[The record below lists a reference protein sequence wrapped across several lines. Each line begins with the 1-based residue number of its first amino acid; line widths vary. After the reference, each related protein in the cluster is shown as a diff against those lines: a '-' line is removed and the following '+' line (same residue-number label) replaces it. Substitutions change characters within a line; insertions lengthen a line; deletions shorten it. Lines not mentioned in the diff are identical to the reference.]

1 MIEVGDLVKRV
12 AVLSVINN
20 EFGWVLTDEFPDDV
34 GIVLDVEMPLYKYSD
49 GEEEYIMDAGCFVK
63 VLWQKTNYGGP
74 VWHWSEEISVI
85 NEINY

>member
-1 MIEVGDLVKRV
+1 MIVVGDLVKRV
-12 AVLSVINN
+12 AVLSVIDN

-34 GIVLDVEMPLYKYSD
+34 GIVLSVEMPLYKYSD
-49 GEEEYIMDAGCFVK
+49 GEEEDILNAECFVK

-85 NEINY
+85 NEINP